1 MKHNQICNLIYINQ
15 VTSGTNTNIKNAF
28 CRKYSNGEDENTRFL
43 ANRLPENEGRPDTNV
58 LAIPEINSLPA
69 RVRYSNT

>member
-1 MKHNQICNLIYINQ
+1 MISYNLIYKNQ
-15 VTSGTNTNIKNAF
+15 VTKHKTSTNAICT
-28 CRKYSNGEDENTRFL
+28 KYSNGEDENARFS
-43 ANRLPENEGRPDTNV
+43 ANRLPENKRRPDTNV